1 MYVYTSIA
9 PTSVGQEGPEAA
21 RPLRP
26 EPDSSYHLPLKGRR
40 VRARAGKVQDKPG
53 TSCFARK
60 QENAQGM
67 MGTCQKDIKGN
78 LKGHRSRT
86 NWGQFENQNK

>member
-9 PTSVGQEGPEAA
+9 PTSVCQEGPEAA
-21 RPLRP
+21 PLRP
-26 EPDSSYHLPLKGRR
+26 EPDSSYHLPLQGKG

-67 MGTCQKDIKGN
+67 MGTWQKNIKGN
-78 LKGHRSRT
+78 LKGHKSRT
-86 NWGQFENQNK
+86 NWG